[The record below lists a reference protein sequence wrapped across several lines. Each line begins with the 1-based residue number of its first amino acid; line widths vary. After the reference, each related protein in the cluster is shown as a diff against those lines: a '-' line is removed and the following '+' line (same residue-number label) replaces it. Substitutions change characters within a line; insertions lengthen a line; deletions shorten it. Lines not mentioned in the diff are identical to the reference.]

1 MKKPVFTGSGVALV
15 TPFTRDGIDYKKLA
29 ALCEFHIEHQTD
41 AIVVAGTTGEAS
53 TMPDDEHISS
63 IRCAVEAVAG
73 RIPVVAGVGSND
85 TGHAVRLS
93 KMAAESGAD
102 ALLHVTPYYNKTS
115 QDGLYRHFSII
126 ADAVDLPIILYNI
139 PARTALNIDPSTMQR
154 LSRIDNI
161 VAVKECRIDQVAE
174 TAYLCGDNLHQYTG
188 EDALV
193 LPMMSYGGRGVI
205 SVAANIVPQ
214 KMHDMVARYLAGDT
228 AGAARL
234 QIELV
239 PLIKALFSDVNPM
252 PIKAAMNMMGMEVGA
267 CRLPLCEM
275 SEQGL
280 SALQKALGQYGLI
293 PS

>member
-1 MKKPVFTGSGVALV
+1 
-15 TPFTRDGIDYKKLA
+15 
-29 ALCEFHIEHQTD
+29 
-41 AIVVAGTTGEAS
+41 
-53 TMPDDEHISS
+53 MPDDEHISS
-63 IRCAVEAVAG
+63 IRCVVEAVGG

-93 KMAAESGAD
+93 KRAAESGAD
-102 ALLHVTPYYNKTS
+102 ALLHVSPYYNKTS
-115 QDGLYRHFSII
+115 QDGLYRHFSLI

-139 PARTALNIDPSTMQR
+139 PSRTGLNIEPSTWQR

-161 VAVKECRIDQVAE
+161 VAVKECRIDQAAE

-193 LPMMSYGGRGVI
+193 LPMMSYGGLGVI

-228 AGAARL
+228 AGSARL
-234 QIELV
+234 QIDLV

-252 PIKAAMNMMGMEVGA
+252 PVKAAMNLMGMEVGA

-275 SEQGL
+275 SETGL
-280 SALQKALGQYGLI
+280 AALAKVLGQYGLI